1 MRKILLAIS
10 LLFSIGYFTQAQDA
24 DTTKVKKPVPETI
37 QKKDSIDTK
46 EKIVASK
53 VLKDSIPDLP
63 EVVAPVSPAPRII
76 YYQDSKPQYNERR
89 NDIKTLSGSMNH
101 SGGFFGV
108 SFRGS
113 EFRDETVVMAGF
125 RTGWII
131 NRTLAMGF
139 EGHGVIPTA
148 KFSDVDPN
156 RDVVLLG
163 GYGGMFLE
171 FIAFSNQVIHVTFPV
186 SGGAGWLGYHEDWE
200 QDGALGMNSQEDPLT
215 DQDVFWYIEPG
226 ASIEMNLSRNFRMA
240 FGLSKR
246 FTDDFQLV
254 NTDGRDFENINFFLT
269 LKLGKF

>member
-1 MRKILLAIS
+1 MRKIFLSIS
-10 LLFSIGYFTQAQDA
+10 LIFFFAGAVSAQDS
-24 DTTKVKKPVPETI
+24 DSTTVKKTEPEII
-37 QKKDSIDTK
+37 QKKDSIKT
-46 EKIVASK
+46 EPEPIVAPSQ
-53 VLKDSIPDLP
+53 DSIQGLP
-63 EVVAPVSPAPRII
+63 EVVPPLSTESRII
-76 YYQDSKPQYNERR
+76 YYQDSKPDYKTKK

-101 SGGFFGV
+101 SGGFFGF

-113 EFRDETVVMAGF
+113 EFRDETAVMAGF

-139 EGHGVIPTA
+139 EGHGIIPTA
-148 KFSDVDPN
+148 KFSDLDPN
-156 RDVVLLG
+156 KDFVLLG

-186 SGGAGWLGYHEDWE
+186 AGGAGWLGYHEDWE
-200 QDGALGMNSQEDPLT
+200 DKRLNDPSTNTTGALI
-215 DQDVFWYIEPG
+215 DQDVFWYLEPG

-246 FTDDFQLV
+246 LTDDFQLI
-254 NTDGRDFENINFFLT
+254 NTDGSDFENMNFFVT